1 MYTVPPP
8 VYQSSQVYAVSGDVS
23 IDESAAIAPGVILQA
38 DPNSRIII
46 SRGVCIGMGCILHAR
61 DGTLEIEPGAILGT
75 GVLIIGRGKIGENAC
90 IGSASTIFNAS
101 ITRSQMLPAGSLIG
115 DTSRPITGQFE
126 SLSDTP
132 TPDHILESQELQI
145 EEITP
150 SEEPSAEMLTEEPL
164 PESSPSLE
172 DPWGESATEE
182 KQEKQEKQETPQGLS
197 WDSENTLNG
206 KNSQLPEKRPASE
219 FTDSPTILY
228 GQTQISQLL
237 TTLFPHRKTLNPED
251 TQN

>member
-1 MYTVPPP
+1 MCTAPPP
-8 VYQSSQVYAVSGDVS
+8 VYQSSQVYTTTIVSGDVS
-23 IDESAAIAPGVILQA
+23 IDESAAIAPGVILRA

-61 DGTLEIEPGAILGT
+61 DGTLEIEPGAILGA
-75 GVLIIGRGKIGENAC
+75 GVLIIGRGKIGQNAC

-101 ITRSQMLPAGSLIG
+101 ITRSQLLPAGSLIG

-126 SLSDTP
+126 SPVSETP
-132 TPDHILESQELQI
+132 TPDRVLESQELQI

-150 SEEPSAEMLTEEPL
+150 SEEPSAEMLTEKPL
-164 PESSPSLE
+164 PESSPSLQ
-172 DPWGESATEE
+172 DPWGDSATE
-182 KQEKQEKQETPQGLS
+182 KTPETRWPAS
-197 WDSENTLNG
+197 AARENTLNG
-206 KNSQLPEKRPASE
+206 KNSQLPEKHPASE

-237 TTLFPHRKTLNPED
+237 TTLFPHRKPLNQQD

>member
-1 MYTVPPP
+1 MYTAPPP
-8 VYQSSQVYAVSGDVS
+8 VYQSSQVYVVSGDVS

-115 DTSRPITGQFE
+115 DTSRPITGDIP

-132 TPDHILESQELQI
+132 TPDPILESQELYR
-145 EEITP
+145 EEIT
-150 SEEPSAEMLTEEPL
+150 SDSEPSGEMLTEEPL
-164 PESSPSLE
+164 PESSPSLD

-182 KQEKQEKQETPQGLS
+182 TPEIPSAASLRGE
-197 WDSENTLNG
+197 DSLNRENAP
-206 KNSQLPEKRPASE
+206 LPEKAPASE

-228 GQTQISQLL
+228 GHTQISQLL
-237 TTLFPHRKTLNPED
+237 TTLFPHRKSLNQPDIE
-251 TQN
+251 N